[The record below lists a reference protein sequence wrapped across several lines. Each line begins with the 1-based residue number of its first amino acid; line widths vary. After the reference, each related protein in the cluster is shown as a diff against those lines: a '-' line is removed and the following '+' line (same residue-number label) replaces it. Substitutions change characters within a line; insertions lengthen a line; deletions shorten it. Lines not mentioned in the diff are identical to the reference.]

1 MKAGDI
7 MTVGAVTV
15 RPDATIEHAARM
27 MIEHGISGL
36 PVVDGAGK
44 LVGIV
49 TEGDLL
55 HRPEIGTERRRPRWL
70 EMWTA
75 TEELAQDYARQHG
88 RKIEDV
94 MTNDVASIGPDAEL
108 DEVADLLERRRIKRL
123 PVVRDGTVVGLI
135 SRANLVLALSR
146 RMGDV
151 PAEVVDDLAIRRHIL
166 DEIASKLW
174 APTGTLDVIVHG
186 GVVELNGTVTD
197 AHVRDAVRV
206 AAENSPGV
214 VRVWDRLRVVAIPI
228 GYTRVLSDGWR
239 QGGRHLAADEANVG
253 IDLRSR
259 ATTNLA

>member
-15 RPDATIEHAARM
+15 RPDATVEHAARI

-55 HRPEIGTERRRPRWL
+55 HRPEIGTEQSRSRWL
-70 EMWTA
+70 EMWMSTR
-75 TEELAQDYARQHG
+75 ELAQDYARQHG
-88 RKIEDV
+88 RRIEDV
-94 MTNDVASIGPDAEL
+94 MTNDVVSVGPDAEL
-108 DEVADLLERRRIKRL
+108 DEVADLLDRRGIKRL
-123 PVVRDGTVVGLI
+123 PVVRDGKVVGLI

-151 PAEVVDDLAIRRHIL
+151 PAEVVDDVAIRRHIL
-166 DEIASKLW
+166 DEVASKPW
-174 APTGTLDVIVHG
+174 APMGTLNVIVRG
-186 GVVELNGTVTD
+186 GVVELDGTVTD

-206 AAENSPGV
+206 AAENAPGV
-214 VRVWDRLRVVAIPI
+214 VRVWDRLRVVTIPL
-228 GYTRVLSDGWR
+228 GYT
-239 QGGRHLAADEANVG
+239 
-253 IDLRSR
+253 
-259 ATTNLA
+259 